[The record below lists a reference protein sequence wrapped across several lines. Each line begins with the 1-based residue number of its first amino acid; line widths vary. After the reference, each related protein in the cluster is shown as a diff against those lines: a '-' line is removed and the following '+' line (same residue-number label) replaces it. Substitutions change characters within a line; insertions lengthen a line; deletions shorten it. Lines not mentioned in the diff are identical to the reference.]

1 MRDSTNP
8 ADIPL
13 QGLQLVA
20 GYVNGRFMWNSMEW
34 GRFPAEV
41 ARVHIDVDG
50 TAYKT
55 AGVLDVETGDATPQ
69 EAAVWVMARKRLGAG
84 ATGCTIYCNR
94 STINPV
100 HASMAAAGLA
110 IGRDYTLWVAT
121 LDGTEILPTMT
132 GVVAVQAR
140 GEAQTGGHYDES
152 IVYDDQWHPSP
163 VPPPVPGPP
172 WQQTALMAA
181 QRAQVAVGDLVKLL
195 EAHQ

>member
-1 MRDSTNP
+1 MRDSTTP
-8 ADIPL
+8 TDIPL
-13 QGLQLVA
+13 PGLQLVA
-20 GYVNGRFMWNSMEW
+20 GYVNGRFAWGPMDW

-55 AGVLDVETGDATPQ
+55 AGVLDVETGDATPP
-69 EAAVWVMARKRLGAG
+69 EAAVWVTARKRLGAR
-84 ATGCTIYCNR
+84 ATGYTIYCNR

-100 HASMAAAGLA
+100 HAAMTAAGLA

-152 IVYDDQWHPSP
+152 IVYDDLWHPAP
-163 VPPPVPGPP
+163 VPVPGPP
-172 WQQTALMAA
+172 WQRTALMAA